1 MTDIDS
7 EAGAAAPPTPRI
19 TGLDVT
25 RGFAVMG
32 ILAMNIVGFA
42 MPQFAYISPQ
52 TWGGGTG
59 PDLWVWA
66 VNYVLVDSKMR
77 GLFSMMFGAST
88 LLVIDSAIAAGRS
101 PARTHYGRM
110 VVLALFGLAHFFLIW
125 FGDILFLYAMCG
137 MLLYAFRDLSIVAL
151 RRWAAGFFV
160 IAMVVASAQFVTLSL
175 ANQPYMP
182 KELREARA
190 DLERDMQFH
199 SAEAR
204 KEVTLYR
211 SDYRTM
217 ISGRVAKDALQPL
230 VSVGLFLW
238 ETMALMLVGMIMF
251 RSGLLRGTWSLD
263 RLARWR
269 NWCLGIGIAANVPLL
284 WWQLASGLD
293 PAILLLSTFCL
304 SVPFDIIMS
313 IGYAALFM
321 GLAQRFSGHPLIIRV
336 AAAGRAAFTNY
347 LGTSILMTGFFYGW
361 GLGMFGQLSRI
372 EVYGPVVA
380 VWVLML
386 LWSKPWLDHFRYGPL
401 EWLWRSLA
409 RLQWQPM
416 RRSAESAE

>member
-1 MTDIDS
+1 MSDIDS
-7 EAGAAAPPTPRI
+7 EAGAAAAPTPRI

-52 TWGGGTG
+52 TWGGDTG

-88 LLVIDSAIAAGRS
+88 LLVIDSAVAAGRS
-101 PARTHYGRM
+101 PVRTHYGRM

-137 MLLYAFRDLSIVAL
+137 MLLYAFRNLSIVAL

-175 ANQPYMP
+175 ANQPNMRE
-182 KELREARA
+182 ELREARA
-190 DLERDMQFH
+190 KLERDMQFQ

-269 NWCLGIGIAANVPLL
+269 NWCLGIGIAANIPLL

-293 PAILLLSTFCL
+293 PAILFLSTFCL

-321 GLAQRFSGHPLIIRV
+321 GLAQRFSGHPLIVRV

-361 GLGMFGQLSRI
+361 GLGLFGQLSRI

-416 RRSAESAE
+416 RRSAERTE

>member
-52 TWGGGTG
+52 TWGGDTG

-88 LLVIDSAIAAGRS
+88 LLVIDSAVAAGRS

-137 MLLYAFRDLSIVAL
+137 MLLYAFRNLSIVAL

-175 ANQPYMP
+175 ANQPAMP
-182 KELREARA
+182 EELREARA
-190 DLERDMQFH
+190 KLERDMQFQ

-204 KEVTLYR
+204 KEATLYR

-269 NWCLGIGIAANVPLL
+269 NWCLGIGIAANIPLL

-361 GLGMFGQLSRI
+361 GLGLFGQLSRI

-416 RRSAESAE
+416 RRSAESPE